1 MLEKEIFPKMAKEG
15 VLFAIDLPGFWM
27 DIGQPKDFLIGT
39 KLYLDSLR

>member
-27 DIGQPKDFLIGT
+27 DIGQPKVKKCELIFL
-39 KLYLDSLR
+39 